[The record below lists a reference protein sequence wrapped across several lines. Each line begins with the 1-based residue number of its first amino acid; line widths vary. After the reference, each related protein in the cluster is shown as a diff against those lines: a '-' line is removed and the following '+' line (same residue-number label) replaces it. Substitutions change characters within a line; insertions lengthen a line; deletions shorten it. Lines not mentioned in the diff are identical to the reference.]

1 MDAAGIKRIDKSG
14 TYEWPWATN
23 HGLIVICGASG
34 GGGGGGGAFCKDKLN
49 IFGSAGG
56 KGGVGGNGTKVVVGP
71 RQYIAFGGDGG
82 GGGGGGGMDEGMPKR
97 GVNGRGA
104 RYGEGGDGGQGA
116 KADLEPPKLIS
127 EGGDG
132 GKGFP
137 GEIQVIELDDLSKG
151 VSIEVEIGEYGEGGL
166 GGEGYRDAESGA
178 DGKGGSVLLVPILQ
192 SVEED
197 S

>member
-23 HGLIVICGASG
+23 HGLIVICGAS
-34 GGGGGGGAFCKDKLN
+34 
-49 IFGSAGG
+49 
-56 KGGVGGNGTKVVVGP
+56 
-71 RQYIAFGGDGG
+71 